1 MSLSKRPKAAF
12 RWSSASRKEWQRFI
26 NKFLSL
32 EIEERFD
39 WNVLREEFGKFL
51 ASCRSIKAIQAK
63 IKLKDGHVRASASEE
78 FFKRTRGLKKKPPI
92 CTDKPQ

>member
-12 RWSSASRKEWQRFI
+12 RWSNASRKEWQCFI
-26 NKFLSL
+26 DKFLSL

-39 WNVLREEFGKFL
+39 WNFLGEEFGKFL
-51 ASCRSIKAIQAK
+51 ASCRSIKAIQAE

-78 FFKRTRGLKKKPPI
+78 FFERTGNLKKNPPI
-92 CTDKPQ
+92 RTHKPK